1 MKTRSYCIR
10 IHKSLITLSV
20 LGLLSACQSN
30 NSPQFIASSDA
41 FPLGVA
47 PFDNYQK
54 EIEKWI
60 DNNRIFITD
69 NQYAERE
76 MNMPFECQS
85 QNSDKG
91 VFLVHGLGDSPYFLK
106 DIADAL
112 CENGIRVRTIL
123 LPGHGTKPGDMLNVT
138 FEQWYNE
145 TAFQLHQFMQEVD
158 KVYAG
163 GFSTGANLTTL
174 LAINNDDIDG
184 LMLFSPAFKSR
195 FFVSKLAPHIDG
207 LLPWPNVEQE
217 DNPTRYNSTAMQGFG
232 AYQESVNALQK
243 AFTTQ
248 HITAPV
254 MMVIAAQD
262 SVVDTQSVAEQFRDD
277 FLASK
282 KCLIWQGAPPAFL
295 QKSDAAEQPSS
306 HSEPVG
312 YGKHIL
318 IQPMGLPERRVGAAS
333 HMSPLFSPDNPFYG
347 EQSSFRIC
355 DNGQSA
361 EKEARCKSG
370 ETVWFGPWGMEE
382 DDKIY
387 ARLTYNPYFD
397 KLVDQMLAFTDTAKM
412 KAFCKVY

>member
-1 MKTRSYCIR
+1 MKTFSCYTRVHR
-10 IHKSLITLSV
+10 SLITLGV

-30 NSPQFIASSDA
+30 NAPQFIASSTA

-47 PFDNYQK
+47 PFDNYQN
-54 EIEKWI
+54 EVEKWI

-76 MNMPFECQS
+76 MNMPFECHS
-85 QNSDKG
+85 QNKDKG

-112 CENGIRVRTIL
+112 CENGVRVRTIL

-138 FEQWYNE
+138 FAQWYDE
-145 TAFQLHQFMQEVD
+145 TAFQLQQFMQDVD

-174 LAINNDDIDG
+174 LAINNNDIDG

-195 FFVSKLAPHIDG
+195 FFVSKLAPYIDG

-243 AFTTQ
+243 AFSTQ
-248 HITAPV
+248 TIDIPV
-254 MMVIAAQD
+254 MMIIAAQD
-262 SVVDTQSVAEQFRDD
+262 SVVDTQHVAEQFRDN

-282 KCLIWQGAPPAFL
+282 KCLLWQGAPPTFL
-295 QKSDAAEQPSS
+295 QTPDTANQPYSR
-306 HSEPVG
+306 SEPIN
-312 YGKHIL
+312 YGNNIVV
-318 IQPMGLPERRVGAAS
+318 QPMRLSKRRVAAAS
-333 HMSPLFSPDNPFYG
+333 HMSPLFSPDNSLYG
-347 EQSSFRIC
+347 EQNNFRIC

-361 EKEARCKSG
+361 EKEARCLTG
-370 ETVWFGPWGMEE
+370 EAVWFGPWGMEE
-382 DDKIY
+382 GDKIF

-412 KAFCKVY
+412 KAFCKAY